1 MKYLFDCFLGLPLDG
16 RIIMKKV
23 SVGCNNSELFFSF
36 LTNKFYLFMKRINS
50 YLFRIFRITAL
61 DVMVLQLP
69 QRELDDV
76 GGVR

>member
-61 DVMVLQLP
+61 DVDQ
-69 QRELDDV
+69 
-76 GGVR
+76 